1 VKRPLRLRKASPDS
15 LVPAGNKD
23 GMALVLTLM
32 IVAIIT
38 AMVVEFAYG
47 IYTNTT
53 SLSNWKTSQQL
64 SLAARSTVKLAA
76 RLIAEQAQKTD
87 TNGTF
92 SISQAVPFG
101 DLDTTVTLSI
111 EDENAKFN
119 LNSLVTPNGKL
130 DTNGRPEQFVKL
142 LQALKLPT
150 SIADRVID
158 WIDPDSEPRL
168 PGSETGAKNAYLDSV
183 DELLQIPGIDRKTY
197 ERLLPY
203 VTIYGTGADQG
214 GYVQGLI
221 NINDASLP
229 VLMSL
234 PGIDESM
241 AERVIEYRK
250 ITPFTVPTDIT
261 KVAGFGTVGIALGGS
276 ITTGRSVF
284 HVTATAESGGI
295 KRTIDSV
302 LEVSGISATV
312 RYWKEM

>member
-1 VKRPLRLRKASPDS
+1 VKRRRGDWNVRLGGLA
-15 LVPAGNKD
+15 PARNAD

-32 IVAIIT
+32 VVAIIT

-47 IYTNTT
+47 VYTNTT
-53 SLSNWKTSQQL
+53 SLSNWQTSQQL

-76 RLIAEQAQKTD
+76 RLIAEKAQQTG

-92 SISQAVPFG
+92 EISQAVPFG

-119 LNSLVTPNGKL
+119 LNSLIQPIGTL
-130 DTNGRPEQFVKL
+130 DTGKYAQFVKL

-150 SIADRVID
+150 TIADRVAD
-158 WIDPDSEPRL
+158 WTDPDSEPRL
-168 PGSETGAKNAYLDSV
+168 ADSEKGAKNAYLDSV
-183 DELLQIPGIDRKTY
+183 DELLLIPGIDRKTY
-197 ERLLPY
+197 EQLLPY
-203 VTIYGTGADQG
+203 VTIYGSASTG
-214 GYVQGLI
+214 GLI
-221 NINDASLP
+221 NINDAGVP

-234 PGIDESM
+234 PYVDEQM
-241 AERVIEYRK
+241 AERVVEYRNV
-250 ITPFTVPTDIT
+250 TPFTPNSGIGNVL
-261 KVAGFGTVGIALGGS
+261 GFENLVLPLQNY

>member
-1 VKRPLRLRKASPDS
+1 VKRLFGRRNFNPDRLA
-15 LVPAGNKD
+15 PARNKD

-47 IYTNTT
+47 VYTNTT
-53 SLSNWKTSQQL
+53 SLSNWRTSQQL

-76 RLIAEQAQKTD
+76 RLIAEKAQQTD

-92 SISQAVPFG
+92 VISQKIPFG

-119 LNSLVTPNGKL
+119 LNSLIQPNGIL
-130 DTNGRPEQFVKL
+130 DTARYAQFVKL

-150 SIADRVID
+150 SIADRVAD
-158 WIDPDSEPRL
+158 WTDPDSEPRL
-168 PGSETGAKNAYLDSV
+168 ADSETGAKNAYLDSV
-183 DELLQIPGIDRKTY
+183 DELLLIPGIDRKTY
-197 ERLLPY
+197 EQLLPY
-203 VTIYGTGADQG
+203 VTIYGSGYTQG
-214 GYVQGLI
+214 GYTLGVI

-229 VLMSL
+229 VLTSL
-234 PGIDESM
+234 PGVDEQM
-241 AERVIEYRK
+241 AERVVEYRN
-250 ITPFTVPTDIT
+250 ITPFTQ
-261 KVAGFGTVGIALGGS
+261 AGNISNVSGFESMALPLANY

>member
-1 VKRPLRLRKASPDS
+1 VNKHPELRNVSPDGLS
-15 LVPAGNKD
+15 PARNTD

-47 IYTNTT
+47 IYTNTA
-53 SLSNWKTSQQL
+53 SLSNWQTSQQL

-76 RLIAEQAQKTD
+76 RLIAEKAQQAD

-92 SISQAVPFG
+92 AISQAVPFG
-101 DLDTTVTLSI
+101 DLDTTVTLRI

-119 LNSLVTPNGKL
+119 LNSIIYPNGQLYTEKYA
-130 DTNGRPEQFVKL
+130 QFVKL

-150 SIADRVID
+150 TIASRVED

-168 PGSETGAKNAYLDSV
+168 PGSEAGAKNAYLDSV
-183 DELLQIPGIDRKTY
+183 DELLLIPGIDRKTY
-197 ERLLPY
+197 EQLLPY
-203 VTIYGTGADQG
+203 VTIYGSAGTA
-214 GYVQGLI
+214 GLI
-221 NINDASLP
+221 NINDASIP
-229 VLMSL
+229 VLMTL
-234 PGIDESM
+234 PGVDEQM
-241 AERVIEYRK
+241 AERVVEYRN
-250 ITPFTVPTDIT
+250 ITPFTD
-261 KVAGFGTVGIALGGS
+261 AGKIGNVSGFESLVMGPLVGY
-276 ITTGRSVF
+276 ITTDRSVF